1 MPLLIRHPKVVA
13 RSRRGVIGRS
23 GRLFLSLLLP
33 VAWLFGV
40 GTLPAAAQSKPN
52 LILILC
58 DDLGYGDLGCYGNQT
73 IKTPNLDRLA
83 KEGIRFTDFY
93 CAGAQCTPSRAGLLT
108 GRYPVRFGLTF
119 TLMTNAGVG
128 IPASETLLPQRLRKE
143 GYATMLA
150 GKWHLGDR
158 ADFHPMKHGF
168 DHFLGLLRGHDTEP
182 RELWQDQRIV
192 DAEAPLATLTERYTT
207 AAVDFIAVQTKKK
220 QPFFLMLAH
229 TYPHTPLT
237 GTYAQAVEEIDAST
251 GKILAALAANRIDD
265 NTLIFFSS
273 DNGPSV
279 DKGKEGGSAGPLRAG
294 KFSTYEGGVRVPA
307 IAWFGSKLKPRV
319 ETQPA
324 ILFDVFPTF
333 VKLAGV
339 TIPAKPTIDGR
350 DLGSLLLEN
359 GKREETDFYFYMQN
373 KLQAIRSGQWKLK
386 LADKAGD
393 PPELFDLSKD
403 AGETNNLAKEQPE
416 MVKLLRD
423 KMSVQQVQLKKAD

>member
-1 MPLLIRHPKVVA
+1 MKSFI
-13 RSRRGVIGRS
+13 
-23 GRLFLSLLLP
+23 LFSI
-33 VAWLFGV
+33 ALFWSA
-40 GTLPAAAQSKPN
+40 TLTAFPATAQSKPN

-128 IPASETLLPQRLRKE
+128 IPASETLLPQRLKKE

-182 RELWQDQRIV
+182 RQLWQDQKII
-192 DAEAPLATLTERYTT
+192 DAEAPLETLTDRYTT
-207 AAVDFIAVQTKKK
+207 AATDFIAAQAKKK

-237 GTYAQAVEEIDAST
+237 GSYAQAVEEIDAST
-251 GKILAALAANRIDD
+251 GKILAALAASKIDD

-279 DKGKEGGSAGPLRAG
+279 DKGKEGGSSGPFRAG

-307 IAWFGSKLKPRV
+307 IAWYGSKLKPRI

-324 ILFDVFPTF
+324 TLLDIFPTF
-333 VKLAGV
+333 VQLAGGK
-339 TIPAKPTIDGR
+339 IPPKPVIDGH
-350 DLGSLLLEN
+350 DLSALLLEN
-359 GKREETDFYFYMQN
+359 GKREDSDFYFFMQD
-373 KLQAIRSGQWKLK
+373 KLQAIRSGQWKFK
-386 LADKAGD
+386 LADKPGD
-393 PPELFDLSKD
+393 PPELYDLSKD
-403 AGETNNLAKEQPE
+403 PGETNNLAKEQPD
-416 MVKLLRD
+416 MVKLLHNV
-423 KMSVQQVQLKKAD
+423 MNAQQAQLRKTD